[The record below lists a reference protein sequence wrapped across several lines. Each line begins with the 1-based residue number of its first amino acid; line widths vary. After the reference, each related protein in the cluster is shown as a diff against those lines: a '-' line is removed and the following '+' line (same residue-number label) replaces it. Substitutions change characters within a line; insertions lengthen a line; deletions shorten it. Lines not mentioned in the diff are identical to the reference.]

1 MIITDDRIPAV
12 MGHPSTVI

>member
-12 MGHPSTVI
+12 MGHP